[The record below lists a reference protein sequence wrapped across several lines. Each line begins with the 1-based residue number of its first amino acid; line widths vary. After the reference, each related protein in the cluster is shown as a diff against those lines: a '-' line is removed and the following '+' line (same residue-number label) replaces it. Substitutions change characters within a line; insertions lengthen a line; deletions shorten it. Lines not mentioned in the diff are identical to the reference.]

1 MSTKLPW
8 VRSFP
13 SDCLA
18 DTSGMKAFQIATY
31 VILQWHM
38 RRSGEPIFCDQSKLA
53 HSAGCSVK
61 AFNKALDFL
70 LRDQKIVRLEDGRLW
85 SLQIEEE
92 LKDCSEHLNKLSE
105 RASKAAKARWDKQKK
120 LDDSLT
126 ISDDENASDMLNQCT
141 SNAKHDANA
150 MLVDANHNHNHI
162 YKKTNTI
169 VLSKKEIAS
178 ENLATEVSVQSK
190 TTDDAVEQHLDHD
203 TPSSENQSPVS
214 QQKSTEKKTKQS
226 RSERGCRL
234 PEDFEPDL
242 QYAIDKGLT
251 ENEALSEFERFKN
264 FWIAKTGKDATKT
277 DWQLTWYNWVTSDYG
292 ILAKKKA
299 KLEKEKRNGR
309 DGNYSQRQKSFT
321 ERLTESFESFRH
333 DFSSGDDH
341 EEDQS
346 RVSIDLQE
354 WERIDEAGGRKSLGC
369 LQPSTEIVQCES
381 FG

>member
-8 VRSFP
+8 VKSFS

-38 RRSGEPIFCDQSKLA
+38 RRSGEPIFCDPSKLA

-85 SLQIEEE
+85 SLQVEEE
-92 LKDCSEHLNKLSE
+92 LKNFI
-105 RASKAAKARWDKQKK
+105 DKQEHISQVRSEAGRKGAQAKMLKK
-120 LDDSLT
+120 QSVNDYVEAKCKQNNNFVEANDKQ
-126 ISDDENASDMLNQCT
+126 NQAIK
-141 SNAKHDANA
+141 NQNKN
-150 MLVDANHNHNHI
+150 I

-169 VLSKKEIAS
+169 VLSKKENGS
-178 ENLATEVSVQSK
+178 EDLATEVSVQDE
-190 TTDDAVEQHLDHD
+190 TTDEMVEQHLDHD
-203 TPSSENQSPVS
+203 RPFSENQSSVS
-214 QQKSTEKKTKQS
+214 QQESTEKKTK
-226 RSERGCRL
+226 RSGDRRGCRL
-234 PEDFEPDL
+234 PEDFKPDL
-242 QYAIDKGLT
+242 QYALEKGLT
-251 ENEALSEFERFKN
+251 HDEALLEFEKFKN
-264 FWIAKTGKDATKT
+264 FWIAKSGQGAIKKDWK
-277 DWQLTWYNWVTSDYG
+277 LTWYNWVISDYG
-292 ILAKKKA
+292 LLAQKA
-299 KLEKEKRNGR
+299 KLGKEKQNGR
-309 DGNYSQRQKSFT
+309 YGNYSQRQKSFT
-321 ERLTESFESFRH
+321 ERLTESFESSRH
-333 DFSSGDDH
+333 NFSSGDDY
-341 EEDQS
+341 EEDQP

>member
-1 MSTKLPW
+1 MATKLPW
-8 VRSFP
+8 VKSFS

-85 SLQIEEE
+85 SLQVEEE
-92 LKDCSEHLNKLSE
+92 LKNFI
-105 RASKAAKARWDKQKK
+105 DKQEHISQVRSEAGKK
-120 LDDSLT
+120 GVQ
-126 ISDDENASDMLNQCT
+126 AKMLKKQFANDYVEANDKQNDFLLQANDKQNQAIK
-141 SNAKHDANA
+141 NQNQ
-150 MLVDANHNHNHI
+150 I

-169 VLSKKEIAS
+169 VLSKKEIGS
-178 ENLATEVSVQSK
+178 EDLATEVSVQSE
-190 TTDDAVEQHLDHD
+190 TTDEMVEKHLDHD
-203 TPSSENQSPVS
+203 TSSSENQSPVS
-214 QQKSTEKKTKQS
+214 QQESPEKKTKRS

-242 QYAIDKGLT
+242 QYAIDRGLT
-251 ENEALSEFERFKN
+251 HDEALLEFERFKN
-264 FWIAKTGKDATKT
+264 YWLARPKKCAEIK

-299 KLEKEKRNGR
+299 KLEKEKQNGR

-321 ERLTESFESFRH
+321 ERLTESFESSRH

-341 EEDQS
+341 EEDQP

-354 WERIDEAGGRKSLGC
+354 WERIDEAGGDDSIRS
-369 LQPSTEIVQCES
+369 LQPSAETVQCES